1 MKPLKTLWA
10 LIVAAH
16 ISIIL
21 INVAS
26 FFALIVLAPWY
37 IAMPCCTMIVR
48 VLFSQ
53 VLCPLTVVENKMRV
67 KLGLPPIDRFVSHY
81 LIPNVE
87 DAKIAKVLKTLTS
100 CARILVGL
108 E

>member
-1 MKPLKTLWA
+1 MKPLKTLWV
-10 LIVAAH
+10 LLVAAH
-16 ISIIL
+16 LAIIL
-21 INVAS
+21 INTAS

-87 DAKIAKVLKTLTS
+87 GSKIEKILKTLSS
-100 CARILVGL
+100 CARTLIGL
-108 E
+108 K

>member
-1 MKPLKTLWA
+1 MKPLKTLWV
-10 LIVAAH
+10 LLVAAH
-16 ISIIL
+16 LAIIL
-21 INVAS
+21 INTAS

-81 LIPNVE
+81 LIQNVK
-87 DAKIAKVLKTLTS
+87 DSKIEKVLKTLS
-100 CARILVGL
+100 SYARMLVGL
-108 E
+108 K

>member
-1 MKPLKTLWA
+1 MKILRLAWMC
-10 LIVAAH
+10 LVAIHA
-16 ISIIL
+16 IIIL
-21 INVAS
+21 TNIAS